1 MSKLNKKFFGV
12 VLFDG
17 VCNLCS
23 NSVQFIIKRDP
34 NARFKFASLQSAYGQ
49 AELTR
54 FNLDP
59 TQLHSIILIQG
70 DTFLE
75 RSNAALEIARHLS
88 GAWPLFYVFKIV
100 PRFLRDPVY
109 NWIARNRYRWF
120 GKKNECWLP
129 TPDLKN
135 RFLDNPQE

>member
-1 MSKLNKKFFGV
+1 MSKLNKDFLAV

-34 NARFKFASLQSAYGQ
+34 KARFKFASLQSAYGQ

-59 TQLHSIILIQG
+59 TQLHSIILVQG

-88 GAWPLFYVFKIV
+88 GAWPLFYAFKIV

-120 GKKNECWLP
+120 GRKNECWLP
-129 TPDLKN
+129 THDLRD
-135 RFLDNPQE
+135 RFLDNILE

>member
-1 MSKLNKKFFGV
+1 MSKLNKDFLAV
-12 VLFDG
+12 VLFDS

-34 NARFKFASLQSAYGQ
+34 KARFKFASLQSAYGQ

-59 TQLHSIILIQG
+59 TQLHSIILVQG

-88 GAWPLFYVFKIV
+88 GAWPLFYAFKVV
-100 PRFLRDPVY
+100 PRFMRDPVY

-120 GKKNECWLP
+120 GRKNECWLP
-129 TPDLKN
+129 THDLRD
-135 RFLDNPQE
+135 RFLDNILE

>member
-1 MSKLNKKFFGV
+1 MSKLNKDFLGV

-34 NARFKFASLQSAYGQ
+34 KARFKFASLQSAYGQ

-59 TQLHSIILIQG
+59 TQLHSIILVQG

-88 GAWPLFYVFKIV
+88 GAWPLFYAFKIV

-129 TPDLKN
+129 TPELKS
-135 RFLDNPQE
+135 RFLN

>member
-1 MSKLNKKFFGV
+1 MSNSNKGFSGV

-34 NARFKFASLQSAYGQ
+34 KARFKFASLQSAFGQ
-49 AELTR
+49 TELRR
-54 FNLDP
+54 FNLNP
-59 TQLHSIILIQG
+59 AQLHSIILVQG
-70 DTFLE
+70 DKYLE
-75 RSNAALEIARHLS
+75 RSNAALEIARLLS
-88 GAWPLFYVFKIV
+88 GAWPICYAFKIV

-129 TPDLKN
+129 TPDLRE
-135 RFLDNPQE
+135 RFLDI

>member
-1 MSKLNKKFFGV
+1 MSKSDKGLAGV

-34 NARFKFASLQSAYGQ
+34 KARFKFASLQSVFGQ

-54 FNLDP
+54 LKLNP
-59 TQLHSIILIQG
+59 NQLHSIILIQG
-70 DTFLE
+70 DAFLE
-75 RSNAALEIARHLS
+75 RSTAALEIARHLS
-88 GAWPLFYVFKIV
+88 GVWPLVYIFKIV
-100 PRFLRDPVY
+100 PRFLRNPVY

-129 TPDLKN
+129 TPDLRD
-135 RFLDNPQE
+135 RFLDNTQS

>member
-1 MSKLNKKFFGV
+1 MSKLNKDFLAV

-34 NARFKFASLQSAYGQ
+34 KARFKFASLQSAYGQ

-59 TQLHSIILIQG
+59 TQLHSIILVQG

-88 GAWPLFYVFKIV
+88 GAWPLFYAFKVV
-100 PRFLRDPVY
+100 PRFMRDPVY

-120 GKKNECWLP
+120 GRKNECWLP
-129 TPDLKN
+129 THDLRD
-135 RFLDNPQE
+135 RFLDNILE

>member
-1 MSKLNKKFFGV
+1 MSTSSENHV
-12 VLFDG
+12 TVLFDG

-23 NSVQFIIKRDP
+23 NSVQFIIERDP
-34 NARFKFASLQSAYGQ
+34 QARFKFASLQSARGQ
-49 AELTR
+49 AELKR
-54 FNLDP
+54 FKLNP

-70 DTFLE
+70 DAFLE

-88 GAWPLFYVFKIV
+88 GAWPLFYLFKII

-109 NWIARNRYRWF
+109 NWIARNRYKWF

-129 TPDLKN
+129 TPDLKD
-135 RFLDNPQE
+135 RFLDNGQ